1 MLAIIDS
8 GSTKTDWY
16 FIGTGN
22 RFGEDEIHL
31 TTRGLN
37 PYFVQAEEVRL
48 CLEKEIYP
56 FIDNRQVTHVYF
68 FGSGCADE
76 YKKMTLYTPLEDFF
90 PEAEVNVDSD
100 LMGAAV
106 ALFGREPGI
115 AGILGTGASVCRY
128 DGTRIVERQPSL
140 GYILGDEGS
149 GAYIGLQLLRAYLY
163 RDMPA
168 DLAQTFATF
177 CPGTQAELLDKV
189 YKGEKP
195 NRFLGALAVFAG
207 EHRREPFVAALLQ
220 TAFDA
225 FFEKQLLRFDAIRTL
240 PVKLLGSVAY
250 HFREELA
257 AAAHRFGM
265 EIVAVEPSPLAGLIR
280 YYRQGAACPASKA
293 DSTPGR

>member
-1 MLAIIDS
+1 MLAIVDS

-16 FIGTGN
+16 FIGTGHQY
-22 RFGEDEIHL
+22 GEDEIHL

-37 PYFVQAEEVRL
+37 PYFVSSEEVRL

-56 FIDNRQVTHVYF
+56 FVDNRQVSQVYF

-90 PEAEVNVDSD
+90 PEAEVSVDSD

-106 ALFGREPGI
+106 ALFGDEAGI

-128 DGTRIVERQPSL
+128 DGRRIVERQPSL

-149 GAYIGLQLLRAYLY
+149 GAHIGLQLLRAYLY

-168 DLAQTFATF
+168 DLARAFATF

-195 NRFLGALAVFAG
+195 NRFLGSLAVFAG

-225 FFEKQLLRFDAIRTL
+225 FFEKQLLRFDTIRTL

-265 EIVAVEPSPLAGLIR
+265 EIAAVEPSPLAGLIR
-280 YYRQGAACPASKA
+280 YYRQGDAGPAPKA
-293 DSTPGR
+293 DSRSGH